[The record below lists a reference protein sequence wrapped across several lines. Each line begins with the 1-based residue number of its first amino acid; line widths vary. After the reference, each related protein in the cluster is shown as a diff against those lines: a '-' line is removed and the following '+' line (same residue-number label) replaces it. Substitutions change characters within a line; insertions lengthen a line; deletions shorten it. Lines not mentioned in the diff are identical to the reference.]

1 MKVKTKILIA
11 ALCLLAVLAIVI
23 ALGAGSIR
31 KILFGEP
38 ASIYGTYVREN
49 QNDIMPFSI
58 TLNEDGRYQY
68 LECGISSHIGMG
80 GYTFKNNI
88 VTLVDGNIPGVNGS
102 LTRTYKFRIEDGKLI
117 FLAEESDD
125 FMYIKLPDGAEF
137 TRAEQE

>member
-1 MKVKTKILIA
+1 MLKKHKGVIIICVLT
-11 ALCLLAVLAIVI
+11 VLAIVT
-23 ALGAGSIR
+23 ALGAGSIH

-49 QNDIMPFSI
+49 KNDILPFSI
-58 TLNEDGRYQY
+58 TLNEDGSYQY
-68 LECGISSHIGMG
+68 FECGISSHIGMG
-80 GYTFKNNI
+80 GYTFKDDT

-102 LTRTYKFRIEDGKLI
+102 LTCTYKFRFENGKLV

-137 TRAEQE
+137 TRVEQE

>member
-1 MKVKTKILIA
+1 MKARTKILIA
-11 ALCLLAVLAIVI
+11 ALCLLAVFVI
-23 ALGAGSIR
+23 WTAWGAESIG
-31 KILFGEP
+31 KMLFGEP

-68 LECGISSHIGMG
+68 FECGISSHIGMG
-80 GYTFKNNI
+80 GYTFKDNI

-102 LTRTYKFRIEDGKLI
+102 LTRTYKFRLEDGKLI

-137 TRAEQE
+137 TRVEH